1 MTYSVVTYTLAAFEG
16 ANLSN
21 VGDTSLNVR
30 DIVNIPTNA
39 TLNTSVLNDDVDASG
54 DKQNSE
60 IAKDSSNQQAT
71 IKRAHGELDNKC
83 QGNVEAFFWEKDQPD
98 NASQLIEI
106 ELEGE
111 GSDNFTF
118 HAGCGTPA
126 VGTDLKA
133 VPMRDFG
140 SDWIDYK
147 SHKCSGRGLFN
158 V

>member
-1 MTYSVVTYTLAAFEG
+1 MTNSVATYTLAAFED
-16 ANLSN
+16 AKLSN
-21 VGDTSLNVR
+21 VGNTSLNVD
-30 DIVNIPTNA
+30 DIFNIPANA
-39 TLNTSVLNDDVDASG
+39 TLNTSVLNDDVYTSG
-54 DKQNSE
+54 DKLNSE

-71 IKRAHGELDNKC
+71 IKRARGELDNKG
-83 QGNVEAFFWEKDQPD
+83 QRNAEAFFWEKDQPD

>member
-1 MTYSVVTYTLAAFEG
+1 MIDNVATYALTAFEDVF
-16 ANLSN
+16 LPN
-21 VGDTSLNVR
+21 VGDTNVKVV
-30 DIVNIPTNA
+30 DVFTIPANA
-39 TLNTSVLNDDVDASG
+39 TLSTSVLNDDLCVSDG
-54 DKQNSE
+54 KPNSE

-83 QGNVEAFFWEKDQPD
+83 QENAEAFFWETDQPD

-111 GSDNFTF
+111 CSDNFTS